1 MSVRVYSSNINTNV
15 YDLISFY
22 YIRAQIN
29 NGCGGKIPYV
39 IVFIK
44 PISLSYSI
52 ITITVK
58 INTETLRNWQ
68 NMESKQYR
76 KRRNDKQERKKKD
89 EK

>member
-1 MSVRVYSSNINTNV
+1 MSVRVYSSNINANV

-22 YIRAQIN
+22 YIHAQIN

-68 NMESKQYR
+68 NIGIETIQK
-76 KRRNDKQERKKKD
+76 E